1 MRKKYLKLSGI
12 ILILISIAFVL
23 PEESVTYADTS
34 VISPIEEGVI
44 ADSGVITTKK
54 QLIKVLIGHITN
66 LNKNFSIKI
75 SYKVLNGNNKSFARL
90 WTELTRY
97 PEYNEIMEHTTIT
110 GSESYSYRS
119 YFVWQI
125 KASYSIS
132 KAKAEKLLKNVT
144 PIVKT
149 KKGLINAL
157 RKHIENLDKS
167 FYINVNKKVL
177 NINNKKA
184 FDAFWNELYE
194 IPEFN
199 DISRY
204 FKNFQSNQHSYN
216 GYYKWIIKTRYKI
229 SKQEL
234 NYINTFVK
242 NWVEENIND
251 EMSDEEKVRAIND
264 FMVTRYRYTFGDKGQ
279 CPKGSKNCP
288 EEKLGKYSVYS
299 TFSLLY
305 GGGGVCDAKAKLFYR
320 LAKEA
325 GLKVLYITGYVNGD
339 TLHAWNMVKVDGNW
353 YHIDNTWN
361 RATEPGMTEYEYFNT
376 RDYYLKSDASMIKGH
391 HTWKAGKYPRADFD
405 YPLTEG

>member
-12 ILILISIAFVL
+12 ILILISIVFVL

-54 QLIKVLIGHITN
+54 QLIKVLIEHITN

-75 SYKVLNGNNKSFARL
+75 SYKVLKGNNKSFARL

-110 GSESYSYRS
+110 GSESYSYLS

-216 GYYKWIIKTRYKI
+216 GYYKWIIKTRY
-229 SKQEL
+229 
-234 NYINTFVK
+234 
-242 NWVEENIND
+242 
-251 EMSDEEKVRAIND
+251 
-264 FMVTRYRYTFGDKGQ
+264 
-279 CPKGSKNCP
+279 
-288 EEKLGKYSVYS
+288 
-299 TFSLLY
+299 
-305 GGGGVCDAKAKLFYR
+305 
-320 LAKEA
+320 
-325 GLKVLYITGYVNGD
+325 
-339 TLHAWNMVKVDGNW
+339 
-353 YHIDNTWN
+353 
-361 RATEPGMTEYEYFNT
+361 
-376 RDYYLKSDASMIKGH
+376 
-391 HTWKAGKYPRADFD
+391 
-405 YPLTEG
+405 